1 MSQTILQA
9 DCTVPGADMPLKGL
23 RVVEFGQFIA
33 APAAA
38 QTLADLGA
46 DVIKVE
52 PPTGDAARVVGWSND
67 RYGPMFT
74 AYNRSKRSV
83 VLDLRS
89 ESGRAHALKLAC
101 SADVVLQ
108 NSRPGVMEKQGLG
121 SSRLMALAPR
131 LIYGQVSGFGQEGE
145 ASVRP
150 GFDIAAQAESG
161 MMSLNGDA
169 GGDPTRIGF
178 AVVDSM
184 AAHALATGVLAALV
198 RRGITGRGGQVD
210 VSLIDVAVEALA
222 NAWADYRL
230 FGKMPLR
237 CGNGQPNAAPAADVI
252 NTADGAVVVSAYT
265 QDHFSKLCSAIGR
278 PELATDPRFSGN
290 TERVQNRMELH
301 AALRQAMG
309 SLSSETVCRQLTEA
323 GVVVGAIRTMAEV
336 VPGQGGVASDLFVSV
351 AAAGRDPVRIPGLPF
366 RIDGAARQGGKL
378 PALGEHTE
386 TVLAELSRYS
396 TPGRNSPANTLLV
409 EI

>member
-1 MSQTILQA
+1 MPQTTLQS
-9 DCTVPGADMPLKGL
+9 DCTVPGADKPLKGL

-52 PPTGDAARVVGWSND
+52 PLSGDAARVAGWPSD
-67 RYGPMFT
+67 LYGPMFT

-89 ESGRAHALKLAC
+89 EVGRAHALKLAC
-101 SADVVLQ
+101 SADVLLQ

-121 SSRLMALAPR
+121 SARLMALAPR
-131 LIYGQVSGFGQEGE
+131 LVYGQVSGFGQEGE
-145 ASVRP
+145 ASIRP

-169 GGDPTRIGF
+169 DGDPTRVGF
-178 AVVDSM
+178 TVVDIMS
-184 AAHALATGVLAALV
+184 AHALVTGVLAALV
-198 RRGITGRGGQVD
+198 RRGIIGCGGLVD

-222 NAWADYRL
+222 SAWAEYRL
-230 FGKMPLR
+230 HGKMPLR
-237 CGNGQPNAAPAADVI
+237 CGNGQPNVAPAADVI
-252 NTADGAVVVSAYT
+252 YTADGAVVLSAYI
-265 QDHFSKLCSAIGR
+265 QDHFSRLCSAIGR

-290 TERVQNRMELH
+290 TERVQNRTSLR
-301 AALRQAMG
+301 AALGTAMA
-309 SLSSETVCRQLTEA
+309 SLSTEAVCRRLTEA

-336 VPGQGGVASDLFVSV
+336 VPGLGGVAPDLFVSV

-366 RIDGAARQGGKL
+366 RIDGAARQGGQL

-386 TVLAELSRYS
+386 EVLAELSRYS
-396 TPGRNSPANTLLV
+396 IPELSLV
-409 EI
+409 Q